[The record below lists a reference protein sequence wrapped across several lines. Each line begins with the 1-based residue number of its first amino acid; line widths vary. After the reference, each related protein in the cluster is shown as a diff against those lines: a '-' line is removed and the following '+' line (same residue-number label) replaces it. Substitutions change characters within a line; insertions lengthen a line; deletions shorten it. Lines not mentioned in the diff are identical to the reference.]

1 VGAQKMKQRMIVHLI
16 LLGVCAVLIIVAA
29 IAVLIIR

>member
-1 VGAQKMKQRMIVHLI
+1 MKQRMIAHLI

-29 IAVLIIR
+29 IAVLILW